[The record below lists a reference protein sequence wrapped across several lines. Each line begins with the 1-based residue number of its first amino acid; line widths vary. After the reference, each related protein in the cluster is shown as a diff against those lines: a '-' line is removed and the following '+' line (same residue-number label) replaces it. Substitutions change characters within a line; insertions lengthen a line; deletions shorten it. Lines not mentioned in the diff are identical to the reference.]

1 MILRFGAR
9 RQSPAVRKLV
19 FCVAAILCMTV
30 GLGVAS
36 ARAQASGLDSSA
48 IYLYKGADRAERLT
62 AKAREEGTLT
72 FYTSMATTESGPLAK
87 AFETKY
93 GVKVQLWRA
102 LSENVLQRA
111 LTEARGGRRAM
122 DVVETNAPEVEAL
135 AREQV
140 VAEYDSPHVADL
152 PAWAIPP
159 QRRWFSDRAN
169 LWVTGYNTGKVKREE
184 LPATID
190 GFADPKWKGRLAIEA
205 TDNDWMYG
213 VVNFIGEERGL
224 ELFRKLAALKPDMRK
239 GHILVAQL
247 VAAGELAVCLTTY
260 SGNVDS
266 IKAKGGPIDWVA
278 VEPLV
283 GRPQAIAVARNAPH
297 PAAALLF
304 ADFVLSPEGQK
315 LLGDMGRVP
324 ASRTQKTLLDQHKF
338 VMVDPLKWIDE
349 APRWEKVWNDL
360 FLK

>member
-1 MILRFGAR
+1 MMSRVGVRMICRA
-9 RQSPAVRKLV
+9 AV
-19 FCVAAILCMTV
+19 LCISV
-30 GLGVAS
+30 GLCLTE
-36 ARAQASGLDSSA
+36 ARAQAADTSA
-48 IYLYKGADRAERLT
+48 IYLYKGADRAERLAT
-62 AKAREEGTLT
+62 KAREEGTLT

-87 AFETKY
+87 AFEAKY

-111 LTEARGGRRAM
+111 LTEARGGRRAL
-122 DVVETNAPEVEAL
+122 DVVETNAPEIEAL

-140 VAEYDSPHVADL
+140 VAEFDSPHFADL
-152 PAWAIPP
+152 PVWAIPAH
-159 QRRWFSDRAN
+159 RRWASDRAN
-169 LWVTGYNTGKVKREE
+169 LWVAGYNTGKVKREE
-184 LPATID
+184 LPATIE
-190 GFADPKWKGRLAIEA
+190 GFADPKWKGRLALEA

-213 VVNFIGEERGL
+213 IINFMGEAPGL
-224 ELFRKLAALKPDMRK
+224 DLFRRLAALKPEMRK

-260 SGNVDS
+260 SANADS

-283 GRPQAIAVARNAPH
+283 GRPQAIAVAKNAPH
-297 PAAALLF
+297 PHAALLF

-324 ASRTQKTLLDQHKF
+324 ASRTQKTLLDQHKY
-338 VMVDPLKWIDE
+338 VMVDPIKWADE
-349 APRWEKVWNDL
+349 APRWEKVWNEL